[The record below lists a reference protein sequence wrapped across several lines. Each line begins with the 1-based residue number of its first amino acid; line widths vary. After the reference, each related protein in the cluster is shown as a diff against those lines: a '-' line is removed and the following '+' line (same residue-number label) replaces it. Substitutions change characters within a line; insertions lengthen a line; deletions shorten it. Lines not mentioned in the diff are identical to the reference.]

1 MSDKSMGDQII
12 KELSLHTPESIRV
25 VEGDGAPPPPEP
37 ENAACAVFV
46 DDEEE

>member
-1 MSDKSMGDQII
+1 MGDQII

-37 ENAACAVFV
+37 EDAACAVPA